1 MDIMKLIKLMNTSI
15 KNFLSLSLLVLLV
28 LLLPTALYAS
38 EFSFFSLINKDL
50 NIPEHV
56 LAFAVVIL
64 IMLLF
69 GLIYKKELSAKRG
82 SVIPGRKVGIGNII
96 ELVAEV
102 IYNQCKS
109 IIGEKEGPKHFS
121 FIASLFFMILFSN
134 LIGLI
139 PGFIPPSSNMNTTF
153 ALGVVAF
160 VYYTVYGCKKQ
171 GIINYFKHF
180 MGPLWYA
187 AILLFPIELVSDF
200 VRPLTLAV
208 RLRGNMFG
216 DHLVLGVFTFLVPYV
231 VPMIFLAFGLLVSV
245 VQSFVFCIL
254 TMVYISMAKG
264 HDHEDEHAHEENEYR
279 KKV

>member
-1 MDIMKLIKLMNTSI
+1 MKVLFLFFTS
-15 KNFLSLSLLVLLV
+15 FLSLFLSSTMLSVN
-28 LLLPTALYAS
+28 TLYAN
-38 EFSFFSLINKDL
+38 EFSFFSLATGPIGL
-50 NIPEHV
+50 PEHV
-56 LAFAVVIL
+56 IAFIAVIAVMMI
-64 IMLLF
+64 F
-69 GLIYKKELSAKRG
+69 GLVYRMELSAKNG
-82 SVIPGRKVGIGNII
+82 NLIPNKAITPGNLI
-96 ELVAEV
+96 ELVGEI
-102 IYNQCKS
+102 IYGQCKS

-121 FIASLFFMILFSN
+121 FIASLFLIILFSN

-153 ALGVVAF
+153 ALGAISF
-160 VYYTVYGCKKQ
+160 IYYTVYGCKKQ
-171 GIINYFKHF
+171 GIINYLKHF

-216 DHLVLGVFTFLVPYV
+216 DHMVLGVFTFLVPYV

-264 HDHEDEHAHEENEYR
+264 HDHEEHEGHKDKHEHEH
-279 KKV
+279 KHG